1 MKTAAFPTA
10 QPTLSFPTVSQAA
23 PKAASGSF
31 FKNAEKNSLPW
42 SFSALLIQTTVIAPL
57 VLWTMSLAGG
67 GDWQFA
73 LALMSSFAVLI
84 PILSALSVRVVLPVF
99 ASSVVV
105 NLGIILFNAAQIF
118 LK

>member
-10 QPTLSFPTVSQAA
+10 QPTLSIPTVSQAT
-23 PKAASGSF
+23 PKSASGSF
-31 FKNAEKNSLPW
+31 FKTAEKNGMAW
-42 SFSALLIQTTVIAPL
+42 SFSALLAQTTVIAPL

-73 LALMSSFAVLI
+73 VALMTSFAVLV

-99 ASSVVV
+99 VSSLVV
-105 NLGIILFNAAQIF
+105 NLGIILLNVAQLF
-118 LK
+118 AN

>member
-10 QPTLSFPTVSQAA
+10 QPTLSLPTVSQANS
-23 PKAASGSF
+23 KSASGTF
-31 FKNAEKNSLPW
+31 FANAEKNGMAW
-42 SFSALLIQTTVIAPL
+42 SFSALLAQTTVIAPL

-73 LALMSSFAVLI
+73 VALMSSFAVLI

-99 ASSVVV
+99 VTSVVV
-105 NLGIILFNAAQIF
+105 NLGIILLNAAQIF

>member
-10 QPTLSFPTVSQAA
+10 QPTLSLPTITQAA
-23 PKAASGSF
+23 PKSTSGTF
-31 FKNAEKNSLPW
+31 FATAEKNSLAW

-73 LALMSSFAVLI
+73 VALMSSFAVLI

-99 ASSVVV
+99 VSSVVL
-105 NLGIILFNAAQIF
+105 NLGIILLNVAQLF
-118 LK
+118 AN

>member
-23 PKAASGSF
+23 PKSASSSF
-31 FKNAEKNSLPW
+31 FTNAEKNSLPW
-42 SFSALLIQTTVIAPL
+42 SFSALLIQTVVVAPL

-73 LALMSSFAVLI
+73 VALLSSFSVLI

-99 ASSVVV
+99 MTSVAV
-105 NLGIILFNAAQIF
+105 NLGIILLNVAQLF

>member
-10 QPTLSFPTVSQAA
+10 QPTLSIPTVSQSV
-23 PKAASGSF
+23 PKSASGQF
-31 FKNAEKNSLPW
+31 YKNAEKNSLPW
-42 SFSALLIQTTVIAPL
+42 SFSVLLAQTTVIAPL

-73 LALMSSFAVLI
+73 LALLSSFAVLI

-99 ASSVVV
+99 VISLVV
-105 NLGIILFNAAQIF
+105 NLGIIGTNVVQLILN
-118 LK
+118 